1 MKKLILIFLGLILI
15 ISLTLADS
23 NIWATNGAQMIGVGP
38 VSRAM
43 GGTGIANPQDGVS
56 AIYLNPAGMIYYN
69 KLKVDFGATL
79 FKPSIDS
86 AMTAGPTP
94 TTGSSRYRPF
104 PMPAIAV
111 IFPIN
116 DNINFG
122 FAAVGVG
129 GQGTDYRNSK
139 LSSFSHIQLTQMDF
153 IPALSIKL
161 MGGMLGIGISLP
173 FSYQTLDM
181 GDANNTNDTGVDHAF
196 GLSAK
201 LGATINIK
209 IMKFGIYFKTPPL
222 LTPEHEVGQPTN
234 AAGNPS
240 TRMKIASPMEI
251 GLGASL
257 TMIENLVVSLNGKY
271 IFWDS
276 AKGYGDPASFTA
288 VPYGFDW
295 KNQFVI
301 ALGFQYANIAKI
313 LTLRAGYNFGND
325 VTRDG
330 GQTNLNSMFNLRAP
344 AVVEHHI
351 TLGVGVDVGKDLQLN
366 FGFVYA
372 LKGKAEGTVDSAAF
386 GMAPGTAIPLKSEM
400 SQFSLDFGI
409 SNKF

>member
-1 MKKLILIFLGLILI
+1 MRKSLLISCLVLIV
-15 ISLTLADS
+15 SLTLTFS
-23 NIWATNGAQMIGVGP
+23 NVWATNGAQMIGVGP
-38 VSRAM
+38 ISRAM

-56 AIYLNPAGMIYYN
+56 AIYLNPAGMIN
-69 KLKVDFGATL
+69 FSKLKVDFGATL
-79 FKPSIDS
+79 FKPTINST
-86 AMTAGPTP
+86 MTAGATP

-104 PMPAIAV
+104 PMPAIGV

-116 DNINFG
+116 NNINLG

-129 GQGTDYRNSK
+129 GQGTDYRNSNLK
-139 LSSFSHIQLTQMDF
+139 SFSHIQLTQMDF
-153 IPALSIKL
+153 IPAISIKL
-161 MGGMLGIGISLP
+161 MNGMLGIGISMP

-201 LGATINIK
+201 LGATINFK
-209 IMKFGIYFKTPPL
+209 AVKFGIYFKTPPI
-222 LTPEHEVGQPTN
+222 LTPEHEVGQNTN
-234 AAGNPS
+234 MAGVPS
-240 TRMKIASPMEI
+240 TRIKIASPMEI
-251 GLGASL
+251 GLGGSL
-257 TMIENLVVSLNGKY
+257 TMIDNLVISLNGKY
-271 IFWDS
+271 ILWDS
-276 AKGYGDPASFTA
+276 AKGYGDEATPSA

-313 LTLRAGYNFGND
+313 LSFRIGYNYGND

-330 GQTNLNSMFNLRAP
+330 NQSNFNSMFNLRAP

-351 TLGVGVDVGKDLQLN
+351 TLGLGLDIGKDLLLN
-366 FGFVYA
+366 IGFVYA
-372 LKGKAEGTVDSAAF
+372 LKGKAEGTVDSSAF
-386 GMAPGTAIPLKSEM
+386 GMPAGTPIPLKSEM
-400 SQFSLDFGI
+400 SQFSIDFGI